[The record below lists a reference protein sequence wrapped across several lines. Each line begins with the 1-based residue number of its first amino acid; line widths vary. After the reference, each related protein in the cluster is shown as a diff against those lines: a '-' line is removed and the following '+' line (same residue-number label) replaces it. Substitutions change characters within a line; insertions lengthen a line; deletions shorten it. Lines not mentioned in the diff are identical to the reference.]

1 MLKEGKAMMTQ
12 EFSIKDLENFS
23 GVKAHTIRIWEQR
36 YGILRPDRTD
46 TNIRKYSD
54 RDLKVL
60 LNISLL
66 NSLGYKISAIAKMS
80 DDKIR
85 EVINKHATDQ
95 QGQEHYSHILKL
107 AMLNYDDDL
116 FSNVFDPYV
125 EQHGLELT
133 FRQIL
138 MPFLQHIGM
147 LWQSDAICP
156 AQEHFV
162 SALIRQKLLA
172 HIENVK
178 TPIDRTKRALVL
190 YLPELEI
197 HELSLLMLQYIFKLR
212 GFKTIMLGSSVP
224 ADDLKQVYQRLG
236 AVDFVSI
243 FTTHPSTVLI
253 PDYLKRLIRLLQDTD
268 CHFHFTGYNIQGIKS
283 PDSLYVSI
291 YPNVDTLLQNF

>member
-1 MLKEGKAMMTQ
+1 MMSQ

-36 YGILRPDRTD
+36 YGILRPERTD

-66 NSLGYKISAIAKMS
+66 NSLGYKISAIAKMT
-80 DDKIR
+80 DDQIR

-95 QGQEHYSHILKL
+95 QGQEHYAHILKL
-107 AMLNYDDDL
+107 AMLNYDDEL

-125 EQHGLELT
+125 QQKGLEAS
-133 FRQIL
+133 FRELL
-138 MPFLQHIGM
+138 MPFLQQIGM
-147 LWQSDAICP
+147 LWQTDSICP

-162 SALIRQKLLA
+162 SALIRQKLLF

-178 TPIDRTKRALVL
+178 TPIDRTKKPVVL

-197 HELSLLMLQYIFKLR
+197 HELSILMLQYIMKLR
-212 GFKTIMLGSSVP
+212 GYKTIMLGASVP

-253 PDYLKRLIRLLQDTD
+253 PDYMKRLIRLLQDTD
-268 CHFHFTGYNIQGIKS
+268 CHFHFTGYNVKGIKS
-283 PDSLYVSI
+283 PDSLYIST
-291 YPNVDTLLQNF
+291 YHSVDDLLKAF